1 MLKKASAF
9 PIRELIGILI
19 YKKIIGIC
27 SYNYMEEQDIQYI
40 MTIDHNLGIKVA
52 LEPLLKDI
60 QYMEEKGHV

>member
-1 MLKKASAF
+1 
-9 PIRELIGILI
+9 
-19 YKKIIGIC
+19 
-27 SYNYMEEQDIQYI
+27 MEEQDIQYI